1 MKSIIRYISILLL
14 ALTATA
20 IAQAYTL
27 KVKGMP
33 EEIIEALN
41 GGPKVFNLWG
51 DVGTNHYYS
60 EDLTQGI
67 EVEAGQTVKLNAYG
81 QQSFVVEK
89 WVVDGEDKGPGSPY
103 EDNNS
108 YYTQARTITFTM
120 PAHNCTVEAWMKYVP
135 PVPDEPKTEKENY
148 KLKVESD
155 HAEHIEVEFFVIKDG
170 YYYTHSGSSGSSG
183 ASAFAWVKPDNNYG
197 YYSEAGVYPGDSVAV
212 WVKITSNGWRFN
224 RLEESGRTV
233 WDGQMEYLY
242 DSNTG
247 NYTIKLY
254 TFVMPKHDVTLK
266 AYAVFDPDAPG
277 NIDRDNGAA
286 ETPGNPGSNRWMA
299 STGEVFINNITKG
312 RTGYTYINNVSS
324 TINELKNE
332 YQFEWDDVK
341 QLTVVGDLSKG
352 TIREN
357 GWRMFDYVIELPL
370 SSFTSLETLDLRNTN
385 HLSMTSADYEATF
398 VDGSGTRVTDDM
410 LTHIVSWGDLPSIKK
425 LLLPSCLKGFYREWG
440 NESFFFDELPGLKEL
455 TIYAVTPP
463 KVDGDMLSSVINR
476 VTLYVPENSVAAYKA
491 DPKWGKFKSI
501 QAIRDNEAQTVTV
514 SLPAD
519 CKDGRYANM
528 SIVLMNLLNE
538 DTKRYVVDDN
548 RSYTYRSIPSGAHV
562 VAQLRTTSNIVLAQT
577 DTVIMGD
584 RPVELS
590 LGSQRKLHNLSLQVI
605 AGSNND
611 VTDQCTVTWSDS
623 KGARLSNT
631 PQLDRQI
638 EGTAV
643 YYDVK
648 LPNDLASRYLQPEK
662 TEVMVG
668 NGSDTITVKP
678 EVMDSVTVAGVV
690 RNANGERV
698 AATVSISQQMNGT
711 IGKSFVTTTDA
722 TGRFSLRALSGK
734 VTLAASA
741 TGYLTDCHE
750 LTLKGDI
757 TDTLTLQAINGP
769 VISCSL
775 TWSPTVSEGET
786 ATTQSTYTD
795 YQNVALTAYNETT
808 SQLLDSISIQYPDI
822 ILMDGA
828 KAGDH
833 IRLTATSMKEVFMPN
848 DVTVTIGNDER
859 ATVTIP
865 LVELGGIEASFT
877 QTENSEVNALLYD
890 ADGLLLNVYPFS
902 EAKQTISNLKDGQ
915 YTLVMMAENSL
926 YGKLATV
933 GEFAAVGLKQGEDY
947 VQNNVIVKSG
957 IFTKAHQDKVPTF
970 DEKERYYTDGENTS
984 LMLNKSEVGAGS
996 NVTLRSQ
1003 ITFKDEYK
1011 DKVTNVR
1018 LVVDI
1023 PTCGEMVEGSAMTGS
1038 RVVSDGTFTSGR
1050 VTIPIPQ
1057 ADLDKVTRFIITT
1070 TQAGTLRPQAY
1081 VQFRIGGRE
1090 VLQPIGT
1097 VSCTVKGITMDVP
1110 ETVCD
1115 LSKVYIKGT
1124 APALSYVRVM
1134 ADDIEVGKVQ
1144 SRSDGTWYTNV
1155 ELPQYPNLSKISV
1168 RGEITTPRGIK
1179 VTTET
1184 STMTYDQDYIKVEH
1198 VYMEVPSGDKNV
1210 IDFDFNAPEKLDGIY
1225 YGCHVHEPNPF
1236 NFSVEFNTT
1245 DSTKVSD
1252 VTVIAYT
1259 VNGQVHYVPCSYEKK
1274 SGAWVGFVKL
1284 LEDGVNNIDVDYRAS
1299 YTSKIDRDLYNG
1311 GALLPQAINQNMKD
1325 EAEWIESELNRIF
1338 NIKDDATFRKQID
1351 DLFDELGVDGGS
1363 WDGTGE
1369 PDIEKWME
1377 DVDKLFEE
1385 EDLSEILKTWNIY
1398 DNAELAQMMPGM
1410 NVRRATGLTPAILEA
1425 DGYMKME
1432 TTSGMPI
1439 YMLVTENQMTVV
1451 DLENDQVI
1459 DYQFQGEMGARIRGL
1474 IRAARANNGEEFLQK
1489 LKELADAA
1497 NTWLTGAKALLSGM
1511 ASKMIDIVVTNYLEK
1526 HRLVDIQ
1533 LKLAH
1538 TKYDLAYLRRANKL
1552 SRVPEYLKKIA
1563 KLEQEEKVVQGLMI
1577 VFNKLAEGPDAKA
1590 IVRTFCDPHTKW
1602 GKLAAKVKDAM
1613 QKTQLT
1619 KTITWLSVLTDVVDG
1634 IWHIYNLADIYIKV
1648 PDPCPEDEQAA
1659 HKLKFDM
1666 GVYGAWVVI
1675 YYAGLE
1681 IFNIGVL
1688 DGMAAAASVPPAG
1701 LAIPI
1706 AIVAIE
1712 LTKMWGTAQLEKDYE
1727 RRLVEYRSRLDA
1739 LQCEG
1744 DNDKWKKKV
1753 RAEYLAS
1760 KRQAAERAKRFRDLG
1775 VAIDPSGFVYEAVA
1789 DNRVENATATIFF
1802 KQTGEDEWGDQHDET
1817 VMWNATEFGQQ
1828 NPLYTDAE
1836 GKYAWDVPKGL
1847 WQVKIEKEGYE
1858 TAYSDWLPVP
1868 PPQLDINIGLRQ
1880 NTLPDIQTA
1889 RAYEDVV
1896 VLEFNKY
1903 MRPHT
1908 LSDNIMLSKDGKKL
1922 DINIE
1927 MQDWAQAWESDSAYV
1942 RRLFLRP
1949 KSPFSTGEK
1958 LTLTVGHEVESYTGL
1973 QMQQDYQQ
1981 EFTVVNEV
1989 RQLGVDSLVEVP
2001 FNGDRTFSVLAYPGS
2016 AAKGKKVIATIQTA
2030 HIASVVSVGTFD
2042 ENGIARIAIH
2052 GDYGG
2057 TSRLTLQLEGTD
2069 IETSA
2074 LIEVVGAE
2082 SMPVATPMASRIS
2095 GTSVMKGETV
2105 SLFCDTEGATIYYTL
2120 DGTCPCDENGT
2131 RKTYTGPITINN
2143 HMILKTYAVKGEQ
2156 QESRV
2161 ATFEYFIIGE
2171 TGIDSLTV
2179 DNPHGKPVAYYTLDG
2194 QRLNRPQKGVIIV
2207 QYEDG
2212 TSHRLIVK

>member
-89 WVVDGEDKGPGSPY
+89 WVVDGENKGPGSPY

-197 YYSEAGVYPGDSVAV
+197 YYSEAGVFPGDSVAV

-224 RLEESGRTV
+224 RLEENGRTV

-277 NIDRDNGAA
+277 NTDRDNGAA

-750 LTLKGDI
+750 LTLKGDF
-757 TDTLTLQAINGP
+757 TDTLTLQPINGS
-769 VISCSL
+769 VITCSM
-775 TWSPTVSEGET
+775 TWTPTVSEGET
-786 ATTQSTYTD
+786 ATTQPTYTD

-808 SQLLDSISIQYPDI
+808 RQLLDSISIQYPDI

-947 VQNNVIVKSG
+947 VQNNVTVKSG
-957 IFTKAHQDKVPTF
+957 IFTKVHQDKVPTF
-970 DEKERYYTDGENTS
+970 DEKERYYTDDENTS

-1057 ADLDKVTRFIITT
+1057 DDLDKVIRFIITT

-1081 VQFRIGGRE
+1081 AQFRIGGRE

-1179 VTTET
+1179 VSTET
-1184 STMTYDQDYIKVEH
+1184 STMTYDQDFIKVEH

-1210 IDFDFNAPEKLDGIY
+1210 IDFDFNAPEKLDGVY

-1284 LEDGVNNIDVDYRAS
+1284 LEDGVNNIDVTYMQNERDIKTDADALNFDNNLLAAINDNISSFRTEIHRLLDVMSSGDAAQRLAALD
-1299 YTSKIDRDLYNG
+1299 KIWELIGFDPSESDIEVPEGMTFEQAVEFADKTIAELNLTNDMMSGMDLYTADLGN
-1311 GALLPQAINQNMKD
+1311 
-1325 EAEWIESELNRIF
+1325 
-1338 NIKDDATFRKQID
+1338 NIS
-1351 DLFDELGVDGGS
+1351 VS
-1363 WDGTGE
+1363 H
-1369 PDIEKWME
+1369 
-1377 DVDKLFEE
+1377 
-1385 EDLSEILKTWNIY
+1385 
-1398 DNAELAQMMPGM
+1398 
-1410 NVRRATGLTPAILEA
+1410 ATGLTVAQLLSSGYEEYNTTDGHKYYLLTEENHSVYVDFAFDIRIEVRGEAAKMLTRAGGGFDLQGWINGIQGFLTMLSATVSDLKNGAEMIRKWIVPIIQETNKALSYINTTYRYAGAPPLNAAQKLSFETLKVSKWLHKGMDKILFTLQNYGVNPSEAFELFSNAPANTPLVKTIQNSAKVLGKIGNVLSYVGIIQDIMEGIDKVKKLVELEA
-1425 DGYMKME
+1425 AVPTPCKD
-1432 TTSGMPI
+1432 
-1439 YMLVTENQMTVV
+1439 
-1451 DLENDQVI
+1451 DQ
-1459 DYQFQGEMGARIRGL
+1459 E
-1474 IRAARANNGEEFLQK
+1474 AATK
-1489 LKELADAA
+1489 LKKDIGTFIVTQAAWYSTLALADV
-1497 NTWLTGAKALLSGM
+1497 GS
-1511 ASKMIDIVVTNYLEK
+1511 LE
-1526 HRLVDIQ
+1526 
-1533 LKLAH
+1533 AM
-1538 TKYDLAYLRRANKL
+1538 NK
-1552 SRVPEYLKKIA
+1552 
-1563 KLEQEEKVVQGLMI
+1563 GL
-1577 VFNKLAEGPDAKA
+1577 
-1590 IVRTFCDPHTKW
+1590 
-1602 GKLAAKVKDAM
+1602 
-1613 QKTQLT
+1613 
-1619 KTITWLSVLTDVVDG
+1619 
-1634 IWHIYNLADIYIKV
+1634 
-1648 PDPCPEDEQAA
+1648 
-1659 HKLKFDM
+1659 
-1666 GVYGAWVVI
+1666 
-1675 YYAGLE
+1675 
-1681 IFNIGVL
+1681 
-1688 DGMAAAASVPPAG
+1688 

-1706 AIVAIE
+1706 PPIGFSMSAVLGGAAVA
-1712 LTKMWGTAQLEKDYE
+1712 LGKMALNFANGIWYEDQVQQFYQRINALDCDYD
-1727 RRLVEYRSRLDA
+1727 R
-1739 LQCEG
+1739 
-1744 DNDKWKKKV
+1744 WKQKV
-1753 RAEYLAS
+1753 RVSYLAE

-1789 DNRVENATATIFF
+1789 DNRVEYATATIFF

-2131 RKTYTGPITINN
+2131 RKTYTGPITINS
-2143 HMILKTYAVKGEQ
+2143 HMILKAYAVKGEQ

-2212 TSHRLIVK
+2212 TSHRLMVK